1 MVVVT
6 CVQLYL
12 STLSSTGTDVCL
24 VYPPPFPPPL
34 VVLQSA
40 ALQHFSG
47 YAESS
52 MRACLVDM
60 HAILAAAP
68 AAQLQAVRKKYAQPR
83 YSSVTTLPLP
93 SL

>member
-1 MVVVT
+1 MPCLPT
-6 CVQLYL
+6 PSPSPSQL
-12 STLSSTGTDVCL
+12 
-24 VYPPPFPPPL
+24 
-34 VVLQSA
+34 VLQSA